1 MGKVLLATLIS
12 VMVSLQASAQSP
24 QSKPRQAGHR
34 LPANEYALK
43 TNNVISTA
51 YVQVTLLIA
60 NKNGVPLVVPT
71 FEGNELAWMYSFV
84 EQRSGKP
91 PRWERAEVRQSSQGV
106 GDVVMPNKRVL
117 LKPGESTMLL
127 YRLYPTDLRLP
138 DGSPLKYV
146 GKVRIV
152 VLAWLDEKWIGFPG
166 MDFELVSDGF
176 DIPFPP
182 ETWGQQP
189 GPKGA
194 KKTNER
200 LEPSWS
206 HMPD

>member
-1 MGKVLLATLIS
+1 MGKVLLATLTF
-12 VMVSLQASAQSP
+12 VMVSLQALAQSP
-24 QSKPRQAGHR
+24 QGKPRQAGHR

-51 YVQVTLLIA
+51 YVQVSLLIA
-60 NKNGVPLVVPT
+60 NEKGAPLVVPT
-71 FEGNELAWMYSFV
+71 FEPNEVAWMYSFV
-84 EQRSGKP
+84 EQRSGNP
-91 PRWERAEVRQSSQGV
+91 PRWEHAEVRQSRQGV

-127 YRLYPTDLRLP
+127 YRLYPTSLRLP
-138 DGSPLKYV
+138 DGSPLKNR

-166 MDFELVSDGF
+166 MEFELVSDEF
-176 DIPFPP
+176 DIPSPP

-189 GPKGA
+189 APKDT
-194 KKTNER
+194 KKTKN
-200 LEPSWS
+200 
-206 HMPD
+206 